1 MGKVPEAGLRWRMSE
16 RVPQGRAYSSTDV
29 RDGLRLSRMAG
40 SERIKQNRG
49 VGDRP
54 TKANGVSPGSL
65 GWAVCG
71 DQGWPQ

>member
-1 MGKVPEAGLRWRMSE
+1 MGKVPEAGPGWGMSE
-16 RVPQGRAYSSTDV
+16 SVPQGRAYSSTDV
-29 RDGLRLSRMAG
+29 RDGLRPSWMAG

-49 VGDRP
+49 VGDSP

-71 DQGWPQ
+71 DQG